1 MTWSQI
7 LGFSVLAATVT
18 TAGTLLGLFLK
29 EVVFVRSFEQWKASR
44 LLEDTSRKY
53 REPIAL
59 AALEL
64 CRRLSHI
71 CDEYPTDY
79 LWSSLLSANTV
90 NAPLNLDLHYQRH
103 RLISTVYR
111 LCALFGWIDLYR
123 QDTTFLEANEGEP
136 IRRVDKAIR
145 AISADLADS
154 DLNTAEDWSTWHDL
168 VLFREEQRAVGES
181 MIISRDG
188 LRSVMGY
195 AQFRSLYPDDLLG
208 DQAKLSDQAK
218 WIRAAAA
225 CILDP
230 RSEKDF
236 RQARMQRLIV
246 HLVDLAEVS
255 APSRLRDRYQNA
267 RKKYA
272 HAVRKDA

>member
-1 MTWSQI
+1 MSWSQI
-7 LGFSVLAATVT
+7 LGFSVLAAAVT

-29 EVVFVRSFEQWKASR
+29 EVVFVRSFERWKASR
-44 LLEDTSRKY
+44 QLEDISRKY

-64 CRRLSHI
+64 CKRLSHI
-71 CDEYPTDY
+71 CDQYPTDY
-79 LWSSLLSANTV
+79 LSSSLLSAETV
-90 NAPLNLDLHYQRH
+90 NAPLNSAQYLHYQRH

-111 LCALFGWIDLYR
+111 LCALLGWIELYR

-154 DLNTAEDWSTWHDL
+154 DLNTAEDSSTWHDQ

-181 MIISRDG
+181 IIISSDG

-195 AQFRSLYPDDLLG
+195 AQFRSLYPDDV
-208 DQAKLSDQAK
+208 LSDQAK
-218 WIRAAAA
+218 WIRAAAT

-230 RSEKDF
+230 RSKKDF
-236 RQARMQRLIV
+236 RQTRMQRLIV
-246 HLVDLAEVS
+246 HLVDLAEVT
-255 APSRLRDRYQNA
+255 APSRLRDSHQIERE
-267 RKKYA
+267 KYA
-272 HAVRKDA
+272 HAVR